1 MVNLL
6 SWLKRKKNVSTR
18 KKKHSLQ
25 KVTVGQ
31 HVGSGSRQVG
41 DTLGDIY
48 KQLNEMTI
56 LLSKHDL
63 FLREEHHKNG
73 LVRLAKF
80 LSENFYKLST
90 ADQRRI
96 KQNIEFIQTD
106 KYILSALANSRRLRV
121 VEILGAIK
129 DKNIKNRQY
138 VSERVNRLVEAG
150 ILERARIGKR
160 VYYSKINN
168 EHVVGDMSGDKQ
180 DGA

>member
-1 MVNLL
+1 MKNLL
-6 SWLKRKKNVSTR
+6 LFWKKRKGRAKRASRRRLR
-18 KKKHSLQ
+18 KAP
-25 KVTVGQ
+25 VRQ
-31 HVGSGSRQVG
+31 HVGSSNRQVG
-41 DTLGDIY
+41 DALGDIY
-48 KQLNEMTI
+48 RQLNEMTI
-56 LLSKHDL
+56 LLSNHDH
-63 FLREEHHKNG
+63 FLREDHHKNG

-106 KYILSALANSRRLRV
+106 KYILSVLANSRRLRV
-121 VEILGAIK
+121 VEILSAIK

-150 ILERARIGKR
+150 ILERVRVGKR

-168 EHVVGDMSGDKQ
+168 EHVVGNVSGDKQ
-180 DGA
+180 DGE